1 VTVAANKAF
10 KLAATSVT
18 VSAGNAGTSTVTV
31 TPQNGYTGTV
41 AWTISSSPSLSNG
54 CFVLPNTTVSGTSAV
69 AATLTLYTIAS
80 SCTNPAVVLASSKR
94 DILLGGVPI
103 AASRD
108 ELQQFSPLHATQASM
123 AIAGLLIVGLLGRRS
138 RRLATLAG
146 ICTLAVVG
154 LAASGC
160 AGGLSAAPSSST
172 PSAAKG
178 TYTITIVGAD
188 TASSAITASTTMTLT
203 IN

>member
-1 VTVAANKAF
+1 MTVAANKAF

-31 TPQNGYTGTV
+31 TPQSGYTGTV
-41 AWTISSSPSLSNG
+41 AWTISSSPSLLNG
-54 CFVLPNTTVSGTSAV
+54 CFVLPNTTVAGTSAV

-80 SCTNPAVVLASSKR
+80 SCTNSAVVLASSRR

-103 AASRD
+103 ASRD
-108 ELQQFSPLHATQASM
+108 ELLLFSPLHATQASM

-160 AGGLSAAPSSST
+160 AGGLSGAPSSST
-172 PSAAKG
+172 ARAAKG

-188 TASSAITASTTMTLT
+188 TASPSITAAITMTLT